1 MTNGEPYIEN
11 SGRCLGLMF
20 FFGLDASWDPPEFNS
35 PVVPLRISAQQQRH
49 TFSDRSIFEARRPRQ
64 ADDKGLVLVNSELD
78 LVDRRCR
85 VAFRAGGT
93 HLKIQF
99 QFPGPDSRC
108 LALLVLTTKDQMRNM
123 QRKWEESGASVGR
136 EQVYDNDENA
146 TSASRCCRHWSEFLI
161 FEVRLKREMCYHQT
175 IGLE

>member
-1 MTNGEPYIEN
+1 MTNREPYIEN

-20 FFGLDASWDPPEFNS
+20 FFGLGASWDPPEFNS
-35 PVVPLRISAQQQRH
+35 PVVPLRISAASSATPSR
-49 TFSDRSIFEARRPRQ
+49 TDRSLRR
-64 ADDKGLVLVNSELD
+64 DDKGLVLVNSELD

-99 QFPGPDSRC
+99 QLHGPDSRC

-146 TSASRCCRHWSEFLI
+146 TSASRCCRHWSEFLM